1 MASQSEKLRRRSGAR
16 KRTQGATS
24 ARCLT
29 HTSTDGTG
37 STATTGASI
46 GTPCGA
52 LSKSQTIALIQQ
64 GRWWP
69 FDRVDPAILKEM
81 HLRAVRG
88 NKTIDQTEDALW

>member
-1 MASQSEKLRRRSGAR
+1 MASQSEKLPRRSGAR

-24 ARCLT
+24 AKCLT
-29 HTSTDGTG
+29 PTSTAGTG
-37 STATTGASI
+37 YTATTGEST

-88 NKTIDQTEDALW
+88 YTTIDQTEDALW

>member
-1 MASQSEKLRRRSGAR
+1 MASQSEKLPRRSGAR

-24 ARCLT
+24 AKCLT

-37 STATTGASI
+37 STTITGASI

-64 GRWWP
+64 GKWWP

-81 HLRAVRG
+81 HRRAVRG
-88 NKTIDQTEDALW
+88 NTTTDETEDALW